1 MDLTLTELKDAK
13 QPTGQ
18 RQQNGINE
26 CPEGVASKGPSKGP
40 KEGLNEG

>member
-1 MDLTLTELKDAK
+1 MDLTLAELKDAK
-13 QPTGQ
+13 QPSGQ

-26 CPEGVASKGPSKGP
+26 CPEGVASKGP